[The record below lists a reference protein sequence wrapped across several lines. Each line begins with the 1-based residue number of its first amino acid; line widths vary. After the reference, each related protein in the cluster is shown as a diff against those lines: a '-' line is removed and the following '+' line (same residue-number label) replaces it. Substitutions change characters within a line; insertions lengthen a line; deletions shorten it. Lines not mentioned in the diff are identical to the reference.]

1 MTDVQ
6 ERVDK
11 QPAHRPSRRQHIVD
25 AAVRVFGKMGLTDA
39 GMQDVA
45 DEAGVAATAVYYHF
59 SGKEELFDLALRRV
73 LDQVDEVVHAAR
85 ADDEPGTPERLSTVI
100 DAVWDWIE
108 ENPDAAKMFQLHLAG
123 ATGGARVMREEF
135 EQRHVQRAFDYLA
148 EVPPR
153 NAKAAAARHAAQALA
168 VRTMISSTLFVSAL
182 RVDGGP
188 LSALPPRSVRKAL
201 RALALRIVAP

>member
-1 MTDVQ
+1 MADVQ

-25 AAVRVFGKMGLTDA
+25 AAVRVFGRMGLTDA

-108 ENPDAAKMFQLHLAG
+108 ENPGAAKMFQLHLAG

-135 EQRHVQRAFDYLA
+135 EQRHVQRAFDYLT
-148 EVPPR
+148 EEPPR

-168 VRTMISSTLFVSAL
+168 VRTMISSTLLVSAL

-201 RALALRIVAP
+201 RALARRIVAP